1 MKDAETEKNPIVFQ
15 FEWIPWIPFQNHKKF
30 DFGEDDSS
38 IKGGALGLKLQN
50 LEQNLATGLKV
61 SEGGNLE
68 KYDPDMEDILGALLD
83 ENIGSDDTSLSE
95 EDKLRLLLLFSQT
108 EKGSKFNQPSFTIES
123 SPLTKCSKLHFS
135 RK

>member
-1 MKDAETEKNPIVFQ
+1 M
-15 FEWIPWIPFQNHKKF
+15 
-30 DFGEDDSS
+30 
-38 IKGGALGLKLQN
+38 GLKLQN

-61 SEGGNLE
+61 SEEGNLE

-108 EKGSKFNQPSFTIES
+108 EKGSKFNQPSFIIVS